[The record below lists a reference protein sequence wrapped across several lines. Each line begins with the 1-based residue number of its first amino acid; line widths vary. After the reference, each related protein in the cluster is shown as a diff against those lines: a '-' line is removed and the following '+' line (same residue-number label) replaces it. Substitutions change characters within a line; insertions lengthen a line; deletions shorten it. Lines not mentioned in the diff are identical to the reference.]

1 MEEKQFQ
8 SIVKR
13 VVLVPLTVL
22 VLVLAVTVVSCLFS
36 FFNMQQQMVESNINS
51 LRISASQLDALLS
64 QIDHA
69 FLEYWNSNES
79 YSFLKNYSEDTPKEV
94 SLIHEA
100 DAITW
105 IQNLANSHM
114 EVQGGFA
121 YYKNMDLFL
130 MRGISNFSVNKYIR
144 DRLSWE
150 QDCYNHWELV
160 EIEGALYLMN
170 LKNYNDFYGGVWIP
184 AGKLEERL
192 SLTTMGYLGTVY
204 LADNAN
210 HNTLGNAEM
219 NGLLENE
226 ERRVTKLQ
234 AGNND
239 FYNYTVPAESDGI
252 VLGILIPRET
262 MFSMIPLADK
272 IIFLVAFLSV
282 FLVPVTVMWL
292 KKKIANPMRD
302 IDFAMKLIGE
312 GNMDYRIP
320 LSEKRYY
327 DEFDRLIM
335 AFNRMMEDL
344 NELEFKLYKTKI
356 KEQRTELKYISQQ
369 IRPHFMLNALNI
381 IYTYEENEFPLVK
394 KMVLYLTGY
403 FRYIVNLKV
412 DFVEVE
418 KELRH
423 VENYLNIQK
432 ERYQDR
438 FEFFV
443 EWEIQTERLL
453 IPPLIIQTFVE
464 NCIKYAIKHEGTV
477 FIYALASIEKDR
489 LKLMVADT
497 GPGFSRQALEQI
509 RQFIKTREIR
519 EELGVGIQNAIERLD
534 ILYEGQ
540 VEVTVRNALSGGA
553 VVELYLPMLPGT
565 M

>member
-210 HNTLGNAEM
+210 HNTLGNEEM

-497 GPGFSRQALEQI
+497 GPGFSKQALEQI

-553 VVELYLPMLPGT
+553 VVELYLPMLPGA

>member
-210 HNTLGNAEM
+210 HNTLGNEEM